1 MLYLAYGSNM
11 SPAQMQRRC
20 PGAKLVGAV
29 VLRSYRLSFAGWSG
43 SWQGGVATIERD
55 PDAQVA
61 GAVYEIGAEH
71 LERLDRFEGVPF
83 AYTRC
88 RRQVE
93 VGSTR
98 RRPWVYIKPNPTPNL
113 PSQAYVDRI
122 AEGYT
127 ALGLP
132 LGHLQDAIDHT
143 FDAVEQEYLADQK
156 GRPGRG
162 EPTLNAAHQE
172 QHDQTELPF

>member
-20 PGAKLVGAV
+20 PGARLIGAV
-29 VLRSYRLSFAGWSG
+29 VLDGYRLTFTGWSG
-43 SWQGGVATIERD
+43 MWSGGVATIERAPGD
-55 PDAQVA
+55 QVA
-61 GAVYEIGAEH
+61 GAVYEISAAH
-71 LERLDRFEGVPF
+71 LATLDRCEGVPF

-88 RRQVE
+88 RRQVA
-93 VGSTR
+93 VGDAV
-98 RRPWVYIKPNPTPNL
+98 RRPWVYVKQDQTKNL

-122 AEGYT
+122 AEGYL

-143 FDAVEQEYLADQK
+143 FDVVEQEYQA
-156 GRPGRG
+156 
-162 EPTLNAAHQE
+162 
-172 QHDQTELPF
+172 QHAQQQELPF